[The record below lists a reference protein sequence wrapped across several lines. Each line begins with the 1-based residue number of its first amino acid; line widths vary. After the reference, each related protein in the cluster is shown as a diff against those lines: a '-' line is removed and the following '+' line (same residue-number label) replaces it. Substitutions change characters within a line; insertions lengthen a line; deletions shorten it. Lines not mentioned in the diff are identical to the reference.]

1 MIKRFKSYIQE
12 AHLTTTQRNGFVDYA
27 ARRNLPVELD
37 TPSKKAQEISGKIMP
52 DTIEVPMMNSTMQA
66 IHDHLKSNGYSEVDY
81 GNKVAHRDV
90 INKMGLTQRITTNI
104 GKALTQ
110 TKADK
115 GLIDSFNNDN
125 HKEAADLAKNYKVII
140 SRVPRHIAACSTNTP
155 WSSCAR
161 LDTWGNPSVANN
173 NGFGDPKGREEPE
186 KWELDQHAAGHLPQ
200 EIKQGSHVAYLV
212 PNMTHPDNKIK
223 YPHIAD
229 NPSHQDLIDHAQA
242 RILVKR
248 HTSTRYGDDILI
260 PESKVYSN
268 MDNTP
273 SGFFDSVKHFTD
285 KHFTPENNVVYQ
297 KHTDLYNDDGN
308 FTHFHLNLSK
318 PIEGNYIIGDN
329 LYKKQTHIKSDDIT
343 NFINTVKDNP
353 DHSNYDMMNDLPK
366 LPNFSS
372 EHIDHY
378 ANNWDKF
385 PDSVKAHI
393 TEKKLTKNQF
403 NTIFEKVKSKLSDN
417 EYYNNKMMFAL
428 EQSPHSSSS
437 HIKDLLSAS
446 YTYSPSYAH
455 QHLLTSHK
463 LKGKDLANVIDL
475 YKNKMN
481 NSYIA
486 KIKFNPNLEEN
497 HIDSLLSNKIHDSGL
512 SEIPAMKNIPNINK
526 ILDNLH
532 SGKYHPDN
540 TQLIYNTLIEHPKFT
555 LDHFEKMVSS
565 DNFLNL
571 PQYGQQR
578 LHTRY
583 LKDQ

>member
-1 MIKRFKSYIQE
+1 MSNIKKFKTFIKE
-12 AHLTTTQRNGFVDYA
+12 ELTDTQKSGFSDYA
-27 ARRNLPVELD
+27 YSKFGIIIPKFG
-37 TPSKKAQEISGKIMP
+37 PSKKAFELSQHIMP
-52 DTIEVPMMNSTMQA
+52 EGTDSIKIPVMNPTMQE
-66 IHDHLKSNGYSEVDY
+66 IHDHLTSNGFSGMDY
-81 GNKVAHRDV
+81 GNQKAFKDV
-90 INKMGLTQRITTNI
+90 KLNDGSTKRTEIKI
-104 GKALTQ
+104 GKALSQ
-110 TKADK
+110 IGASKS
-115 GLIDSFNNDN
+115 LIGKFANDN
-125 HKEAADLAKNYKVII
+125 HKESAELPDKYSII
-140 SRVPRHIAACSTNTP
+140 FSRNPHHIAECSTDKP
-155 WSSCAR
+155 WRSCAR
-161 LDTWGNPSVANN
+161 LDDNGNPDNSDKELAAAKLPHDIK
-173 NGFGDPKGREEPE
+173 NGT
-186 KWELDQHAAGHLPQ
+186 
-200 EIKQGSHVAYLV
+200 HVAYLV

-229 NPSHQDLIDHAQA
+229 NPSHQDLINDAVA

-403 NTIFEKVKSKLSDN
+403 NTIFEKVKSKLNDN

-446 YTYSPSYAH
+446 YTHSPSYAH

-497 HIDSLLSNKIHDSGL
+497 HIDNLLSNKIHDSGL
-512 SEIPAMKNIPNINK
+512 SEIPAMKNTSNIDK